1 MRNDVVVKRQNWRI
15 TAVAVVSGLALLVGA
30 TSAFAH
36 DDEDDQRGKHRGR
49 HFVPPGHVYYYAPPV
64 YYAPRPAYYAPRP
77 VLMYPAPTY
86 YEPVPA
92 YYPPPGLTINIP
104 LR

>member
-36 DDEDDQRGKHRGR
+36 DYDDDQRSKHRGR
-49 HFVPPGHVYYYAPPV
+49 HFVPPGHGYYYAPPV
-64 YYAPRPAYYAPRP
+64 YYAPRP
-77 VLMYPAPTY
+77 VLVYPAPTY
-86 YEPVPA
+86 YEPVQA

>member
-1 MRNDVVVKRQNWRI
+1 MRNNVAVKRQTWRMP
-15 TAVAVVSGLALLVGA
+15 AVAVVSGLALLVGA

-36 DDEDDQRGKHRGR
+36 DDDDDKRGKHRGR

>member
-1 MRNDVVVKRQNWRI
+1 MRNDVIVKRQNWRLP
-15 TAVAVVSGLALLVGA
+15 AVAVFSGLALLVGA

-36 DDEDDQRGKHRGR
+36 DDDDDQKGKHRGR

-64 YYAPRPAYYAPRP
+64 YYAPRP
-77 VLMYPAPTY
+77 VLLYPAPTY
-86 YEPVPA
+86 YVPVPA